1 MPAAAYS
8 CKPSFEQQR
17 ATVVDYLRA
26 YNDVISD
33 LNDTA
38 FKNPTSKN
46 PTSHIAEPGLLY
58 PISSIYAG
66 NILYTNSALAQLLI
80 AFQGGLQRTS
90 ELSAPNDEA
99 AAHLQAI
106 KKYLQGMIT
115 AIQNLRAAIS
125 SGNQATTS
133 KAYDGLIAASDQA
146 SPMNRLTESLMV
158 KYNITDSEV
167 NYRFRGE

>member
-38 FKNPTSKN
+38 SPTVILSILSSLQYLKPPPVTN
-46 PTSHIAEPGLLY
+46 
-58 PISSIYAG
+58 IS

-90 ELSAPNDEA
+90 
-99 AAHLQAI
+99 
-106 KKYLQGMIT
+106 
-115 AIQNLRAAIS
+115 
-125 SGNQATTS
+125 
-133 KAYDGLIAASDQA
+133 
-146 SPMNRLTESLMV
+146 
-158 KYNITDSEV
+158 
-167 NYRFRGE
+167 